1 MDANEVKQS
10 LSENDI
16 FTLLQELGAQPKL
29 KGSNIIC
36 KTICH
41 NGHSHKLTYYSNSH
55 SFYCFTECGHMDL
68 YGLIG
73 KIKGLTFFESFK
85 FVCQRFGL
93 SYGNSNYG
101 SDRVDMSFFKKFEPK
116 DMAAE
121 IKLLDKKILN
131 SYYDYYHKSWIEDN
145 ISPKT
150 MKKFNIKYSVLDNQI
165 IIPHYDLKGNLIG
178 VRARNLNQEL
188 VDSGKKYMPVFYKNR
203 FLKHPT
209 GACLYGLNFNLEQI
223 TDYRAI
229 ILCESEKSVMQ
240 IDTMF
245 PDMSIAVALS
255 GSTLTD
261 TQLEIINDLDIERV
275 IIALD
280 KEFTEVGSIE
290 EKYYIEKINS
300 VFINKLGSRFE
311 TSVMWDVEGLLDLK
325 DSPSDKGPETFM
337 KLFHNRILVA

>member
-1 MDANEVKQS
+1 
-10 LSENDI
+10 
-16 FTLLQELGAQPKL
+16 
-29 KGSNIIC
+29 
-36 KTICH
+36 
-41 NGHSHKLTYYSNSH
+41 
-55 SFYCFTECGHMDL
+55 MDL

-85 FVCQRFGL
+85 FICKRFGL
-93 SYGNSNYG
+93 SYRSSNFT
-101 SDRVDMSFFKKFEPK
+101 SDKVDMSFFEKFKPK
-116 DMAAE
+116 DITAE
-121 IKLLDKKILN
+121 INQLDKKILN
-131 SYYDYYHKSWIEDN
+131 SYYDFYHKSWIEDN

-150 MKKFNIKYSVLDNQI
+150 MKKFNIKYSVIDNQI

-178 VRARNLNQEL
+178 IRARNLNQEL
-188 VDSGKKYMPVFYKNR
+188 VNSGKKYMPVFYKNR

-209 GACLYGLNFNLEQI
+209 GSCLYGLNFNLKQI
-223 TDYRAI
+223 KDYGAI

-245 PDMSIAVALS
+245 PDMSIAVSLS

-261 TQLEIINDLDIERV
+261 TQIELLNNLGIEQV

-280 KEFTEVGSIE
+280 KEFSEVGSIE

-325 DSPSDKGPETFM
+325 DSPSDKGAEIFM
-337 KLFHNRILVA
+337 KLFNNRILVA